1 MHHLPRKS
9 LAFAVGPVLCGLVLC
24 GVASS
29 PATAQY
35 AYDPTAADELGKPG
49 NLYFGSA
56 RDERGR
62 YVPDVTITLETHQ
75 TNFVLVTDDKGRF
88 RAKLPLATL
97 AANVKPTCS
106 KPGYL
111 VLRVT
116 KRPGPKGAPTPVQV
130 DCLLR
135 QQVGAP

>member
-9 LAFAVGPVLCGLVLC
+9 LAFAVGLVLC
-24 GVASS
+24 GVAPS
-29 PATAQY
+29 PAPAQY

-75 TNFVLVTDDKGRF
+75 TNFVLVTDQSGRF
-88 RAKLPLATL
+88 RAKLPLETL
-97 AANVKPTCS
+97 AANVRPTCS

-111 VLRVT
+111 TRRVS
-116 KRPGPKGAPTPVQV
+116 KRPGPRDGPQVVQV
-130 DCLLR
+130 ECLLQR
-135 QQVGAP
+135 QVAGP